1 MSTHLFIATNISA
14 LAERGRLDFRG
25 SLTHPAP
32 FPFQPFI
39 RVLFINQQLHNARPV
54 PRRNTYTRATSHPAI
69 AIVSA
74 DARCRGQVQAHVR
87 RALRR
92 REIRT
97 GARGQGSTA
106 GASPRIYMSGQKY
119 AQLRRARASG
129 HSMALDR
136 HAALQQNQDP
146 HMPALSLFSSH
157 PLQ

>member
-1 MSTHLFIATNISA
+1 MTLPLHF
-14 LAERGRLDFRG
+14 
-25 SLTHPAP
+25 
-32 FPFQPFI
+32 PFI
-39 RVLFINQQLHNARPV
+39 RYYPCRLHRQLHNAQPV

-129 HSMALDR
+129 HSMALD
-136 HAALQQNQDP
+136 
-146 HMPALSLFSSH
+146 
-157 PLQ
+157 